1 MSYYYNLIESK
12 IYLLE
17 TEIMEKTEELKR
29 LQDLKNYYD
38 KMNEEQSPILFIE
51 VSRFDPKGDMRS
63 YR

>member
-17 TEIMEKTEELKR
+17 TEIREKTEELKR

-38 KMNEEQSPILFIE
+38 KMNEEE
-51 VSRFDPKGDMRS
+51 
-63 YR
+63 